1 MALNC
6 KPIVLLT
13 VCREAVF
20 EVPVR
25 SISKATVCDKEPFSF
40 KQSVPCHKIV
50 AFHALFTNAFLSH
63 RHKII
68 PPAL

>member
-1 MALNC
+1 MALSC

-20 EVPVR
+20 EVQVR
-25 SISKATVCDKEPFSF
+25 SISKATICDKEPFSV

-50 AFHALFTNAFLSH
+50 AFRALFTNALLSH
-63 RHKII
+63 KHKII
-68 PPAL
+68 PPPL